1 MSEVFDAMVIGAG
14 PAGEVCAGA
23 LADGGMRVAVVE
35 RELVA
40 GECSYWACMP
50 SKTLLRPG
58 EALAAARRVPGAREA
73 ITGPLDVD
81 AALGFRDWITA
92 GWDDAGQVRW
102 LDGKGITLIRGDG
115 RIAGPGVVE
124 VGGRA
129 FRTERI
135 VLATGSRPI
144 IPPVE
149 GLAELDGLWTNREVT
164 RMRRVPRRLLVLG
177 GGSVGV
183 EMAQAVRML
192 GGEAVVVEGRRL
204 LSREAPAVGEAVAQ
218 ALRADGIELHLG
230 VHARSAERD
239 GEGYVLELDD
249 GVRVR
254 GDRLLIATGRAPRGE
269 GLGVETVGIEL
280 DQGRVAVD
288 ETLRAAEGVWAVGDV
303 TGMFMFTHVG
313 KYQAR
318 VAAAGM
324 LGASVRADYRAVPR
338 VVFTD
343 PQAAA
348 VGAADGPHTGT
359 AQVGDIARASTYE
372 RPADRTGFLTLVS
385 DGEVL
390 TGAYAVGPEA
400 GEWLGQ
406 ATLAVR
412 AAVPLPVLRD
422 TIQPFPTFSEVYV
435 NALDDLLGTPGG
447 ICPTAGQTATH
458 SG

>member
-1 MSEVFDAMVIGAG
+1 MSETFDAMVIGAG

-81 AALGFRDWITA
+81 AALKFRDWITD
-92 GWDDAGQVRW
+92 GWDDAGQVKW
-102 LDGKGITLIRGDG
+102 LDEKGITLIRGNG

-124 VGGRA
+124 VGGRR

-144 IPPVE
+144 FPPVE
-149 GLAELDGLWTNREVT
+149 GLSELDGVWTNREIT
-164 RMRRVPRRLLVLG
+164 RMARVPRRLLVLG
-177 GGSVGV
+177 GGPVGV

-192 GGEAVVVEGRRL
+192 GGEVVVVEGTRL
-204 LSREAPAVGEAVAQ
+204 LANEAPAVGDAIAQ
-218 ALRADGIELHLG
+218 ALGADGIELHMG
-230 VHARSAERD
+230 VHARAAARD
-239 GEGYVLELDD
+239 GDDYVLELDD
-249 GVRVR
+249 GARVR
-254 GDRLLIATGRAPRGE
+254 GDRLLIATGRAPGGD
-269 GLGVETVGIEL
+269 GLGVETVGITL
-280 DQGRVAVD
+280 DRGAVAVD
-288 ETLRAAEGVWAVGDV
+288 ETLQAADGVWAVGDV
-303 TGMFMFTHVG
+303 TGMPMFTHVG

-348 VGAADGPHTGT
+348 VGAVDGPRTGT
-359 AQVGDIARASTYE
+359 AQVGDVARASTYE
-372 RPADRTGFLTLVS
+372 NPADRPGFLTLVS

-412 AAVPLPVLRD
+412 AAIPLAVLRD

-435 NALDDLLGTPGG
+435 NALDDLLGPPDGV
-447 ICPTAGQTATH
+447 CLTAGQTATR